1 MTLNHAW
8 IVAINHFKHYP
19 NFFVTSCSNKLFII
33 LVFNPCEN
41 IAWLTAFCLPPV
53 RIWHDFH
60 ISCLDLMFD
69 HCTII
74 IILVLTSWVGILE
87 FVRGLRTQ
95 KVKIKSTPVFTLN
108 KMGKTEVYFSLHSSW
123 GECQLCF
130 EHCSLILGIQ
140 VMAKTT
146 FVGLLV

>member
-1 MTLNHAW
+1 
-8 IVAINHFKHYP
+8 
-19 NFFVTSCSNKLFII
+19 
-33 LVFNPCEN
+33 
-41 IAWLTAFCLPPV
+41 
-53 RIWHDFH
+53 
-60 ISCLDLMFD
+60 MFD

-123 GECQLCF
+123 GECHLCFEHWVGILELFMRPKTEEGWISLYIPIFSPYKMGKTEVYFSFHSSWGECQLCF
-130 EHCSLILGIQ
+130 EHCNLILWIQ

-146 FVGLLV
+146 FVRLLV